1 MKTKLT
7 LILLAHNEEKTILD
21 DIKNIHK
28 KILNKIKN
36 TEFIICQDGSVDKTH
51 KIISSVKKKYNINY
65 IRSTKRLGVHKA
77 LLLTLKKSKGEF
89 VFFTD
94 GGKKFNYQEFW
105 KLYKFKKKY
114 EIVSGFR
121 INRKDQTY
129 RILLTYF
136 FNLFLRFFTIS
147 KFRDMDSGFKIFNG
161 KVVKKAISLKK
172 YNSHFYMSEI
182 CLKIIYMGYEFKEVQ
197 VNYFQ
202 RPSKSRA
209 TSLTKIPIMIFS
221 FLINFVNLK
230 KKLNKIKLQTF

>member
-28 KILNKIKN
+28 IILKKIKN
-36 TEFIICQDGSVDKTH
+36 TEFIVCQDGSLDKTH

-65 IRSTKRLGVHKA
+65 IHSAKRLGVHKA

-89 VFFTD
+89 IFFVD
-94 GGKKFNYQEFW
+94 SGSKFNYREFW
-105 KLYKFKKKY
+105 KLYKYRKKY
-114 EIVSGFR
+114 EIVSGLR
-121 INRKDQTY
+121 INRKDQVY

-136 FNLFLRFFTIS
+136 FNVFLRIFTIS
-147 KFRDMDSGFKIFNG
+147 RFKDMDSGFKIFS
-161 KVVKKAISLKK
+161 KKSIKKAISLKK

-182 CLKIIYMGYEFKEVQ
+182 CLKIIYMGYFFKEVN

-209 TSLTKIPIMIFS
+209 TSFTKIPMMIFS
-221 FLINFVNLK
+221 FLINFVRLK
-230 KKLNKIKLQTF
+230 DQLNTIK